1 MTSDEPLTLKEK
13 KEKETGEVKVAGKR
27 VAGGR
32 VTKKNGGATGSDR
45 KKAGGVK
52 VEDEVEIL
60 EVVQLDA

>member
-13 KEKETGEVKVAGKR
+13 KEKEAGEVKVGGKR

-32 VTKKNGGATGSDR
+32 VTKKTSSATGSDR

>member
-1 MTSDEPLTLKEK
+1 MTSDEPVTLQEK

-32 VTKKNGGATGSDR
+32 VTKKTGGATVSDR
-45 KKAGGVK
+45 KKTGGAR
-52 VEDEVEIL
+52 VEDEVEVL